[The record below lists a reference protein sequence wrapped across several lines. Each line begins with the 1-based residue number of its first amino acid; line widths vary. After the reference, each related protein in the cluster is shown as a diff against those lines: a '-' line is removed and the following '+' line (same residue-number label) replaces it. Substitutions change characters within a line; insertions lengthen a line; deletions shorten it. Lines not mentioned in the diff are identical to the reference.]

1 MPLDSILSLSG
12 ADRAGLFLGK
22 QGTEAP
28 ECPGRARAVGP
39 STPSSLQVRRL
50 QCRARE
56 RAQDPSRWTSP
67 GVPRGALGAGPSLC
81 SVQSSW
87 VSELSTP
94 PRPPLGPRT
103 EAPPPEPAPA
113 SDWPRCTSV
122 CARGREHGRLSL
134 QLSLRPRGLGS
145 QRGSGLY
152 PGRRVRAGGGARP
165 AWRRRG
171 VRRGS
176 GSALGP
182 PQVGAGVGGHGPRR
196 VSRRR
201 GRAKVPRVLAER
213 GRLHLRAWRRGL

>member
-1 MPLDSILSLSG
+1 MC
-12 ADRAGLFLGK
+12 
-22 QGTEAP
+22 P
-28 ECPGRARAVGP
+28 EPG
-39 STPSSLQVRRL
+39 
-50 QCRARE
+50 C
-56 RAQDPSRWTSP
+56 AQSP
-67 GVPRGALGAGPSLC
+67 GVSRGAPGAGPSLG

-87 VSELSTP
+87 AVELSAP

-103 EAPPPEPAPA
+103 EAPPPGPAPA

-122 CARGREHGRLSL
+122 CARGREHGRLSQ
-134 QLSLRPRGLGS
+134 QLSLRPRG
-145 QRGSGLY
+145 RGSERGFGLY

-176 GSALGP
+176 GRALGP

-213 GRLHLRAWRRGL
+213 GRLHLLAWRRGL